1 MIIQRI
7 EIKNFRSYYGE
18 NCFEFKNG
26 LTLIIGD
33 NGDGKTTFFEA
44 LQWLFNTTIDTP
56 SIENFSEMRKS
67 ELEIGETDTISVSM
81 TFEHDGVKRIEKRF
95 SIARTSNDRFS
106 VDRIQFT
113 GYEDRDSGR
122 VQVDGKIL
130 VQRCFDA
137 FIQKFSMFK
146 GESDLN
152 VFNDAT
158 ALQQLVAKYSD
169 LKTFDKY
176 VEYVTEFERKSNSA
190 YIKESKSDEKISREA
205 ERLDYQLT
213 QVRGDIRV
221 KSKDINE
228 LQTAASFYNGK
239 IDDLEKTKET
249 SEKYREVKE
258 RLDAKSQEA
267 ARIKGQIAAQN
278 FNVNLLDRMW
288 VLCAFPAVLK
298 EFQDKSS
305 SFSKLKR
312 SQNDQ
317 FIKEQGKKE
326 GKAEIIQEFT
336 ELVNGSSRLPWYL
349 PNQETMEEMIHDH
362 ICKVC
367 GREAPEGSDAYR
379 FMVEK
384 LNEYKQH
391 ALAEAETQKAKDEEP
406 EQLFKNTYTEEIHSI
421 SLNLG
426 GFNESVVT
434 GKANDIKEKVDLVN
448 FLKGKLEKVEESI
461 ADMKD
466 EKARILIQADG
477 VSEDMLTKSFSD
489 LKGYFE
495 QKSSAE
501 RKIND
506 LERELKDLKDKEKY
520 IKEQLDALNPDKGQ
534 VKVYKRVHDAFDRI
548 LSAFVNAKEKNLT
561 LFLQSLEERA
571 NNYLAKLNAKDFHGI
586 VKLVRTVNNDSAV
599 IKLYSSNGVE
609 ITKPSGSQ
617 KTTMYMSVLF
627 AISDLTTLKREE
639 DYPLIFDAATSSFGD
654 TKEDDF
660 YNIIDNLEKQCIIV
674 TKDFLNKSALK
685 MDEINK
691 LTCSVYRIKKAEGY
705 NDEDLS
711 TIRTTVEK
719 VK

>member
-67 ELEIGETDTISVSM
+67 QLEVGETDTISVSM
-81 TFEHDGVKRIEKRF
+81 TFEHDGVKRIEKKF
-95 SIARTSNDRFS
+95 SITRTGNDRFS

-176 VEYVTEFERKSNSA
+176 VEYATEFERKSNSA

-221 KSKDINE
+221 KSKDIND
-228 LQTAASFYNGK
+228 LQTAASFFSGK

-258 RLDAKSQEA
+258 RLDAKNQEA

-391 ALAEAETQKAKDEEP
+391 ALAEAETQKAKNEEP

-461 ADMKD
+461 ADMED

-477 VSEDMLTKSFSD
+477 VSEEMLTKSFSD

-495 QKSSAE
+495 QKSNAE

-520 IKEQLDALNPDKGQ
+520 IKDQLDDLNPCKGQ

-548 LSAFVNAKEKNLT
+548 LSAFINAKEKNLT

-571 NNYLAKLNAKDFHGI
+571 NNYLAKLNANDFHGI

>member
-44 LQWLFNTTIDTP
+44 LQWLFNTTIDAP

-67 ELEIGETDTISVSM
+67 QLEVGETDTISVSM
-81 TFEHDGVKRIEKRF
+81 TFEHDGVKRIEKKF
-95 SIARTSNDRFS
+95 SIARTGNDRFS

-176 VEYVTEFERKSNSA
+176 VEYATEFERKSNSA

-221 KSKDINE
+221 KSKDIND
-228 LQTAASFYNGK
+228 LQTAASFFNGK

-258 RLDAKSQEA
+258 RLDAKNQEA
-267 ARIKGQIAAQN
+267 ARIKGLIAAQN

-461 ADMKD
+461 ADMED

-477 VSEDMLTKSFSD
+477 VSEEMLTKSFFD

-495 QKSSAE
+495 QKSNAE

-520 IKEQLDALNPDKGQ
+520 IKDQLDDLNPCKGQ

-571 NNYLAKLNAKDFHGI
+571 NNYLAKLNANDFHGI

-627 AISDLTTLKREE
+627 AISDLSTLKREE

>member
-67 ELEIGETDTISVSM
+67 QLEVGETDTISVSM
-81 TFEHDGVKRIEKRF
+81 TFEHDGVKRIEKKF
-95 SIARTSNDRFS
+95 SIARTGNDRFS

-176 VEYVTEFERKSNSA
+176 VEYATEFERKSNSA

-213 QVRGDIRV
+213 QVRRDIRV
-221 KSKDINE
+221 KSKDIND
-228 LQTAASFYNGK
+228 LQTAASFFSGK

-258 RLDAKSQEA
+258 RLDAKNQEA

-391 ALAEAETQKAKDEEP
+391 ALAEAETQKAKNEEP

-461 ADMKD
+461 ADMED

-477 VSEDMLTKSFSD
+477 VSEEMLTKSFSD

-495 QKSSAE
+495 QKSNAE

-520 IKEQLDALNPDKGQ
+520 IKDQLDDLNPCKGQ

-571 NNYLAKLNAKDFHGI
+571 NNYLAKLNANDFHGI

>member
-44 LQWLFNTTIDTP
+44 LQWLFNTTIDAP

-67 ELEIGETDTISVSM
+67 QLEVGETDTISVSM
-81 TFEHDGVKRIEKRF
+81 TFEHDGVKRIEKKF
-95 SIARTSNDRFS
+95 SIARTGNDRFS

-176 VEYVTEFERKSNSA
+176 VEYATEFERKSNSA

-221 KSKDINE
+221 KSKDIND
-228 LQTAASFYNGK
+228 LKTAASFFNGK

-258 RLDAKSQEA
+258 RLDAKNQEA
-267 ARIKGQIAAQN
+267 ARIKGLIAAQN

-406 EQLFKNTYTEEIHSI
+406 EQLFKNTYIEEIHSI

-461 ADMKD
+461 ADMED

-477 VSEDMLTKSFSD
+477 VSEEMLTKSFSD

-495 QKSSAE
+495 QKSNAE

-520 IKEQLDALNPDKGQ
+520 IKDQLDDLNPCKGQ

-571 NNYLAKLNAKDFHGI
+571 NNYLAKLNANDFHGI

>member
-67 ELEIGETDTISVSM
+67 ELEVGETDTISVSM

-654 TKEDDF
+654 T
-660 YNIIDNLEKQCIIV
+660 
-674 TKDFLNKSALK
+674 
-685 MDEINK
+685 
-691 LTCSVYRIKKAEGY
+691 
-705 NDEDLS
+705 
-711 TIRTTVEK
+711 
-719 VK
+719 

>member
-1 MIIQRI
+1 MIIQKI
-7 EIKNFRSYYGE
+7 EIKNFRSYYGD

-44 LQWLFNTTIDTP
+44 LQWLFNTTVDTP
-56 SIENFSEMRKS
+56 NIENFSEMRKS
-67 ELEIGETDTISVSM
+67 QLEVGEADTISVSM
-81 TFEHDGVKRIEKRF
+81 TFEHDGIKKIEKKF
-95 SIARTSNDRFS
+95 SVARTGNDRFS
-106 VDRIQFT
+106 VDRIQFN

-122 VQVDGKIL
+122 VQVDGKVL

-176 VEYVTEFERKSNSA
+176 VEYAGEFERKSNAA

-205 ERLDYQLT
+205 ERLDFQLT

-221 KSKDINE
+221 KSKDIND
-228 LQTAASFYNGK
+228 LQTSASFFKGK

-258 RLDAKSQEA
+258 RLDAKKQEA
-267 ARIKGQIAAQN
+267 ARFKGQIAVQN
-278 FNVNLLDRMW
+278 FNINLLDRMW
-288 VLCAFPAVLK
+288 VLCAFPSILK
-298 EFQDKSS
+298 EFQEKSS
-305 SFSKLKR
+305 AFSKLKR

-367 GREAPEGSDAYR
+367 GREAPEDSDAYH

-391 ALAEAETQKAKDEEP
+391 ALAEAEAQKAKEEEP
-406 EQLFKNTYTEEIHSI
+406 EQLFKNTFTEEIHSI

-461 ADMKD
+461 AEMED

-477 VSEDMLTKSFSD
+477 VSEEMLNKSFSD

-495 QKSSAE
+495 QKGNAE
-501 RKIND
+501 RKID
-506 LERELKDLKDKEKY
+506 DYQRELKDLKDKEKF

-534 VKVYKRVHDAFDRI
+534 VKVYKRVHDAFDKI
-548 LSAFVNAKEKNLT
+548 LAAFVRAKEKNLT
-561 LFLQSLEERA
+561 LFLESLEERA
-571 NNYLAKLNAKDFHGI
+571 NNYLAKLNANDFHGI

>member
-67 ELEIGETDTISVSM
+67 QIEVGETDTISVSM
-81 TFEHDGVKRIEKRF
+81 TFEHDGVKRIEKKF
-95 SIARTSNDRFS
+95 SIARTGNDRFS

-158 ALQQLVAKYSD
+158 ALQQLIAKYSD

-176 VEYVTEFERKSNSA
+176 VEYATEFERKSNSA

-221 KSKDINE
+221 KSKDIND
-228 LQTAASFYNGK
+228 LQTAASFFSGK

-258 RLDAKSQEA
+258 RLDAKNQEA

-391 ALAEAETQKAKDEEP
+391 ALAEAETQKAKNEEP

-461 ADMKD
+461 ADMED

-477 VSEDMLTKSFSD
+477 VSEEMLTKSFSD

-495 QKSSAE
+495 QKSNAE

-520 IKEQLDALNPDKGQ
+520 IKDQLDDLNPCKGQ

-571 NNYLAKLNAKDFHGI
+571 NNYLAKLNANDFHGI

>member
-67 ELEIGETDTISVSM
+67 QLEVGETDTISVSM
-81 TFEHDGVKRIEKRF
+81 TFEHDGVKRIEKKF
-95 SIARTSNDRFS
+95 SITRTGNDRFS

-176 VEYVTEFERKSNSA
+176 VEYATEFERKSNSA

-221 KSKDINE
+221 KSKDIND
-228 LQTAASFYNGK
+228 LQTAASFFSGK

-258 RLDAKSQEA
+258 RLDAKNQEA

-391 ALAEAETQKAKDEEP
+391 ALAEAETQKKKDEEP

-461 ADMKD
+461 ADMED

-477 VSEDMLTKSFSD
+477 VSEEMLTKSFSD

-495 QKSSAE
+495 QKSNAE

-520 IKEQLDALNPDKGQ
+520 IKDQLDDLNPCKGQ

-571 NNYLAKLNAKDFHGI
+571 NNYLAKLNANDFHGI

>member
-67 ELEIGETDTISVSM
+67 QLEVGETDTISVSM
-81 TFEHDGVKRIEKRF
+81 TFEHDGVKRIEKKF
-95 SIARTSNDRFS
+95 SIARTGNDRFS

-176 VEYVTEFERKSNSA
+176 VEYATEFERKSNSA

-221 KSKDINE
+221 KSKDIND
-228 LQTAASFYNGK
+228 LQTAASFFSGK

-258 RLDAKSQEA
+258 RLDAKNQEA

-391 ALAEAETQKAKDEEP
+391 ALAEAETQKAKNEEP

-461 ADMKD
+461 ADMED

-477 VSEDMLTKSFSD
+477 VSEEMLTKSFSD

-495 QKSSAE
+495 QKSNAE

-520 IKEQLDALNPDKGQ
+520 IKDQLDDLNPCKGQ

-571 NNYLAKLNAKDFHGI
+571 NNYLAKLNANDFHGI

>member
-67 ELEIGETDTISVSM
+67 QLEVGETDTISVSM
-81 TFEHDGVKRIEKRF
+81 TFEHDGVKRIEKKF
-95 SIARTSNDRFS
+95 SIAKTGNDRFS

-176 VEYVTEFERKSNSA
+176 VEYATEFERKSNSA

-221 KSKDINE
+221 KSKDIND
-228 LQTAASFYNGK
+228 LQTAASFFSGK

-258 RLDAKSQEA
+258 RLDAKNQEA

-391 ALAEAETQKAKDEEP
+391 ALAEAETQKAKNEEP

-461 ADMKD
+461 ADMED

-477 VSEDMLTKSFSD
+477 VSEEMLTKSFSD

-495 QKSSAE
+495 QKSNAE

-520 IKEQLDALNPDKGQ
+520 IKDQLDDLNPCKGQ

-571 NNYLAKLNAKDFHGI
+571 NNYLAKLNANDFHGI

>member
-67 ELEIGETDTISVSM
+67 ELEVGETDTISVSM

-176 VEYVTEFERKSNSA
+176 VEYATEFERKSNSA

-221 KSKDINE
+221 KSKDIND
-228 LQTAASFYNGK
+228 LQTAASFFSGK

-258 RLDAKSQEA
+258 RLDAKNQEA

-495 QKSSAE
+495 QKSNAE

-520 IKEQLDALNPDKGQ
+520 IKDQLDDLNPCKGQ

-548 LSAFVNAKEKNLT
+548 LSAFINAKEKNLT

-571 NNYLAKLNAKDFHGI
+571 NNYLAKLNANDFHGI

>member
-67 ELEIGETDTISVSM
+67 ELEVGETDTISVSM

-391 ALAEAETQKAKDEEP
+391 ALAEAETQKAKNEEP

-461 ADMKD
+461 ADMED

-477 VSEDMLTKSFSD
+477 VSEEMLTKSFSD

-495 QKSSAE
+495 QKSNAE

-520 IKEQLDALNPDKGQ
+520 IKDQLDDLNPCKGQ

-571 NNYLAKLNAKDFHGI
+571 NNYLAKLNANDFHGI

>member
-44 LQWLFNTTIDTP
+44 LQWLFNTTIDAP

-67 ELEIGETDTISVSM
+67 QLEVGETDTISVSM
-81 TFEHDGVKRIEKRF
+81 TFEHDGVKRIEKKF
-95 SIARTSNDRFS
+95 SIARTGNDRFS

-176 VEYVTEFERKSNSA
+176 VEYATEFERKSNSA

-221 KSKDINE
+221 KSKDIND
-228 LQTAASFYNGK
+228 LQTAASFFNGK

-258 RLDAKSQEA
+258 RLDAKNQEA
-267 ARIKGQIAAQN
+267 ARIKGLIAAQN

-461 ADMKD
+461 ADMED

-477 VSEDMLTKSFSD
+477 VSEEMLTKSFSD

-495 QKSSAE
+495 QKSNAE

-520 IKEQLDALNPDKGQ
+520 IKDQLDDLNPCKGQ

-571 NNYLAKLNAKDFHGI
+571 NNYLAKLNANDFHGI

>member
-44 LQWLFNTTIDTP
+44 LQWLFNTTIDAP

-67 ELEIGETDTISVSM
+67 QLEVGETDTISVSM
-81 TFEHDGVKRIEKRF
+81 TFEHDGVKRIEKKF
-95 SIARTSNDRFS
+95 SIARTGNDRFS

-113 GYEDRDSGR
+113 GYEDRYSGR

-176 VEYVTEFERKSNSA
+176 VEYATEFERKSNSA

-221 KSKDINE
+221 KSKDIND
-228 LQTAASFYNGK
+228 LQTAASFFNGK

-258 RLDAKSQEA
+258 RLDAKNQEA
-267 ARIKGQIAAQN
+267 ARIKGLIAAQN

-461 ADMKD
+461 ADMED

-477 VSEDMLTKSFSD
+477 VSEEMLTKSFSD

-495 QKSSAE
+495 QKSNAE

-520 IKEQLDALNPDKGQ
+520 IKDQLDDLNPCKGQ

-571 NNYLAKLNAKDFHGI
+571 NNYLAKLNANDFHGI

>member
-67 ELEIGETDTISVSM
+67 ELEVGETDTISVSM
-81 TFEHDGVKRIEKRF
+81 TFEHDGVKRIEKKF
-95 SIARTSNDRFS
+95 SIARTGNDRFS

-391 ALAEAETQKAKDEEP
+391 ALAEAETQKAKNEEP

-461 ADMKD
+461 ADMED

-477 VSEDMLTKSFSD
+477 VSEEMLTKSFSD

-495 QKSSAE
+495 QKSNAE

-520 IKEQLDALNPDKGQ
+520 IKDQLDDLNPCKGQ

-571 NNYLAKLNAKDFHGI
+571 NNYLAKLNANDFHGI

>member
-1 MIIQRI
+1 MIIQKI

-44 LQWLFNTTIDTP
+44 LQWLFNTTVDTP
-56 SIENFSEMRKS
+56 NIENFSEMRKS
-67 ELEIGETDTISVSM
+67 QLEVGEADTISVSM
-81 TFEHDGVKRIEKRF
+81 TFEHDGIKKIEKKF
-95 SIARTSNDRFS
+95 SVARTGNDRFS
-106 VDRIQFT
+106 VDRIQFN

-122 VQVDGKIL
+122 VQVDGKVL

-176 VEYVTEFERKSNSA
+176 VEYAGEFERKSNAA

-205 ERLDYQLT
+205 ERLDFQLT

-221 KSKDINE
+221 KSKDIND
-228 LQTAASFYNGK
+228 LQTSASFFKGK

-258 RLDAKSQEA
+258 RLDAKKQEA
-267 ARIKGQIAAQN
+267 ARFKGQIAVQN
-278 FNVNLLDRMW
+278 FNINLLDRMW
-288 VLCAFPAVLK
+288 VLCAFPSILK
-298 EFQDKSS
+298 EFQEKSS
-305 SFSKLKR
+305 AFSKLKR

-367 GREAPEGSDAYR
+367 GREAPEDSDAYH

-391 ALAEAETQKAKDEEP
+391 ALAEAEAQKAKEEEP
-406 EQLFKNTYTEEIHSI
+406 EQLFKNTFTEEIHSI

-461 ADMKD
+461 AEMED

-477 VSEDMLTKSFSD
+477 VSEEMLNKSFSD

-495 QKSSAE
+495 QKGNAE
-501 RKIND
+501 RKID
-506 LERELKDLKDKEKY
+506 DYQRDLKDLKDKEKF

-534 VKVYKRVHDAFDRI
+534 VKVYKRVHDAFDKI
-548 LSAFVNAKEKNLT
+548 LAAFVRAKEKNLT
-561 LFLQSLEERA
+561 LFLESLEERA
-571 NNYLAKLNAKDFHGI
+571 NNYLAKLNANDFHGI

>member
-67 ELEIGETDTISVSM
+67 ELEVGETDTISVSM

-176 VEYVTEFERKSNSA
+176 VEYATEFERKSNSA

-461 ADMKD
+461 ADMED

-477 VSEDMLTKSFSD
+477 VSEEMLTKSFSD

-495 QKSSAE
+495 QKSNAE

-520 IKEQLDALNPDKGQ
+520 IKDQLDDLNPCKGQ
-534 VKVYKRVHDAFDRI
+534 VKVYKRVHDAFDGI

-571 NNYLAKLNAKDFHGI
+571 NNYLAKLNANDFHGI

>member
-67 ELEIGETDTISVSM
+67 QLEVGETDTISVSM
-81 TFEHDGVKRIEKRF
+81 TFEHDGVKRIEKKF
-95 SIARTSNDRFS
+95 SIARTGNDRFS

-176 VEYVTEFERKSNSA
+176 VEYATEFERKSNSA

-221 KSKDINE
+221 KSKDIND
-228 LQTAASFYNGK
+228 LQTAASFFSGK

-258 RLDAKSQEA
+258 RLDAKNQEA

-391 ALAEAETQKAKDEEP
+391 ALAEAETQKKKDEEP

-461 ADMKD
+461 ADMED

-477 VSEDMLTKSFSD
+477 VSEEMLTKSFSD

-495 QKSSAE
+495 QKSNAE

-520 IKEQLDALNPDKGQ
+520 IKDQLDDLNPCKGQ

-571 NNYLAKLNAKDFHGI
+571 NNYLAKLNANDFHGI

>member
-67 ELEIGETDTISVSM
+67 ELEVGETDTISVSM

>member
-44 LQWLFNTTIDTP
+44 LQWLFNTTIDAP

-67 ELEIGETDTISVSM
+67 QLEVGETDTISVSM
-81 TFEHDGVKRIEKRF
+81 TFEHDGVKRIEKKF
-95 SIARTSNDRFS
+95 SIARTGNDRFS

-176 VEYVTEFERKSNSA
+176 VEYATEFERKSNSA

-205 ERLDYQLT
+205 ERLDYQLS

-221 KSKDINE
+221 KSKDIND
-228 LQTAASFYNGK
+228 LQTAASFFSGK

-258 RLDAKSQEA
+258 RLDAKNQEA

-288 VLCAFPAVLK
+288 VLCAFPAILK

-391 ALAEAETQKAKDEEP
+391 ALAEAETQKAKNEEP

-461 ADMKD
+461 ADMED

-477 VSEDMLTKSFSD
+477 VSEEMLTKSFSD

-495 QKSSAE
+495 QKSNAE

-520 IKEQLDALNPDKGQ
+520 IKDQLDDLNPCKGQ

-571 NNYLAKLNAKDFHGI
+571 NNYLAKLNANDFHGI

>member
-67 ELEIGETDTISVSM
+67 QLEVGETDTISVSM
-81 TFEHDGVKRIEKRF
+81 TFEHDGVKRIEKKF
-95 SIARTSNDRFS
+95 SIARTGNDRFS

-176 VEYVTEFERKSNSA
+176 VEYATEFERKSNSA

-228 LQTAASFYNGK
+228 LQTAASFFSGK

-258 RLDAKSQEA
+258 RLDAKNQEA

-391 ALAEAETQKAKDEEP
+391 ALAEAETQKAKNEEP

-461 ADMKD
+461 ADMED

-477 VSEDMLTKSFSD
+477 VSEEMLTKSFSD

-495 QKSSAE
+495 QKSNAE

-520 IKEQLDALNPDKGQ
+520 IKDQLDDLNPCKGQ

-571 NNYLAKLNAKDFHGI
+571 NNYLAKLNANDFHGI

>member
-1 MIIQRI
+1 M
-7 EIKNFRSYYGE
+7 
-18 NCFEFKNG
+18 
-26 LTLIIGD
+26 
-33 NGDGKTTFFEA
+33 
-44 LQWLFNTTIDTP
+44 
-56 SIENFSEMRKS
+56 
-67 ELEIGETDTISVSM
+67 
-81 TFEHDGVKRIEKRF
+81 
-95 SIARTSNDRFS
+95 
-106 VDRIQFT
+106 
-113 GYEDRDSGR
+113 
-122 VQVDGKIL
+122 
-130 VQRCFDA
+130 
-137 FIQKFSMFK
+137 
-146 GESDLN
+146 
-152 VFNDAT
+152 
-158 ALQQLVAKYSD
+158 
-169 LKTFDKY
+169 
-176 VEYVTEFERKSNSA
+176 
-190 YIKESKSDEKISREA
+190 
-205 ERLDYQLT
+205 
-213 QVRGDIRV
+213 
-221 KSKDINE
+221 KSKDINDQ
-228 LQTAASFYNGK
+228 QTAASFFNGK

-258 RLDAKSQEA
+258 RLDAKNQEA
-267 ARIKGQIAAQN
+267 ARIKGLIAAQN

-461 ADMKD
+461 AEMED

-477 VSEDMLTKSFSD
+477 VSEEMLTKSFSD

-495 QKSSAE
+495 QKSNAE

-520 IKEQLDALNPDKGQ
+520 IKDQLDDLNPCKGQ

-571 NNYLAKLNAKDFHGI
+571 NNYLAKLNANDFHGI

>member
-44 LQWLFNTTIDTP
+44 LQWLFNTPIDTP

>member
-44 LQWLFNTTIDTP
+44 LQWLFNTTIDAP

-67 ELEIGETDTISVSM
+67 QLEVGETDTISVSM
-81 TFEHDGVKRIEKRF
+81 TFEHDGVKRIEKKF
-95 SIARTSNDRFS
+95 SIARTGNDRFS

-176 VEYVTEFERKSNSA
+176 VEYATEFERKSNSA

-221 KSKDINE
+221 KSKDIND
-228 LQTAASFYNGK
+228 LQTAASFFNGK

-258 RLDAKSQEA
+258 RLDAKNQEA
-267 ARIKGQIAAQN
+267 ARIKGLIAAQN

-461 ADMKD
+461 AEMED

-477 VSEDMLTKSFSD
+477 VSEEMLTKSFSD

-495 QKSSAE
+495 QKSNAE

-520 IKEQLDALNPDKGQ
+520 IKDQLDDLNPCKGQ

-571 NNYLAKLNAKDFHGI
+571 NNYLAKLNANDFHGI

-674 TKDFLNKSALK
+674 TKDFLNKSGLK

-691 LTCSVYRIKKAEGY
+691 LTCSVYRIKKSEGY

>member
-44 LQWLFNTTIDTP
+44 LQWLFNTTIDAP

-67 ELEIGETDTISVSM
+67 QLEVGETDTISVSM
-81 TFEHDGVKRIEKRF
+81 TFEHDGVKRIEKKF
-95 SIARTSNDRFS
+95 SIARTGNDRFS

-176 VEYVTEFERKSNSA
+176 VEYATEFERKSNSA

-221 KSKDINE
+221 KSKDIND
-228 LQTAASFYNGK
+228 LQTAASFFNGK

-258 RLDAKSQEA
+258 RLDAKNQEA
-267 ARIKGQIAAQN
+267 ARIKGLIAAQN

-336 ELVNGSSRLPWYL
+336 GLVNGSSRLPWYL

-391 ALAEAETQKAKDEEP
+391 VLAEAETQKAKDEEP

-461 ADMKD
+461 ADMED

-495 QKSSAE
+495 QKSNAE
-501 RKIND
+501 SKIND

-520 IKEQLDALNPDKGQ
+520 IKDQLDDLNPCKGQ
-534 VKVYKRVHDAFDRI
+534 VKVYKRVHDAFDSI

-571 NNYLAKLNAKDFHGI
+571 NNYLAKLNANDFHGI

>member
-44 LQWLFNTTIDTP
+44 LQWLFNTTIDAP

-67 ELEIGETDTISVSM
+67 QLEVGETDTISVSM
-81 TFEHDGVKRIEKRF
+81 TFEHDGIKRIEKKF
-95 SIARTSNDRFS
+95 SIARTGNDRFS

-176 VEYVTEFERKSNSA
+176 VEYATEFERKSNSA

-221 KSKDINE
+221 KSKDIND
-228 LQTAASFYNGK
+228 LQTAASFFNGK

-258 RLDAKSQEA
+258 RLDAKNQEA
-267 ARIKGQIAAQN
+267 ARIKGLIAAQN

-461 ADMKD
+461 AEMED

-477 VSEDMLTKSFSD
+477 VSEEMLTKSFSD

-495 QKSSAE
+495 QKSNAE

-520 IKEQLDALNPDKGQ
+520 IKDQLDDLNPCKGQ

-571 NNYLAKLNAKDFHGI
+571 NNYLAKLNANDFHGI

>member
-67 ELEIGETDTISVSM
+67 QLEVGETDTISVSM
-81 TFEHDGVKRIEKRF
+81 TFEHDGVKRIEKKF
-95 SIARTSNDRFS
+95 SIARTGNDRFS

-176 VEYVTEFERKSNSA
+176 VEYATEFERKSNSA

-221 KSKDINE
+221 KSKDIND
-228 LQTAASFYNGK
+228 LQTAASFFSGK

-258 RLDAKSQEA
+258 RLDAKNQEA

-391 ALAEAETQKAKDEEP
+391 ALAEAETQKAKNEEP

-461 ADMKD
+461 ADMED

-477 VSEDMLTKSFSD
+477 VSEEMLTKSFSD

-495 QKSSAE
+495 QKSNAE

-520 IKEQLDALNPDKGQ
+520 IKDQLDDLNPCKGQ
-534 VKVYKRVHDAFDRI
+534 VKVYKRVHDVFDRI

-571 NNYLAKLNAKDFHGI
+571 NNYLAKLNANDFHGI

>member
-44 LQWLFNTTIDTP
+44 LQWLFNTTIDAP

-67 ELEIGETDTISVSM
+67 QLEVGETDTISVSM
-81 TFEHDGVKRIEKRF
+81 TFEHDGIKRIEKNF
-95 SIARTSNDRFS
+95 SIARTGNDRFS

-176 VEYVTEFERKSNSA
+176 VEYATEFERKSNSA

-221 KSKDINE
+221 KSKDIND
-228 LQTAASFYNGK
+228 LQTAASFFNGK
-239 IDDLEKTKET
+239 IDDLEKAKET

-258 RLDAKSQEA
+258 RLDAKNQEA
-267 ARIKGQIAAQN
+267 ARIKGLIAAQN

-461 ADMKD
+461 AEMED

-477 VSEDMLTKSFSD
+477 VSEEMLTKSFSD

-495 QKSSAE
+495 QKSNAE

-520 IKEQLDALNPDKGQ
+520 IKDQLDDLNPCKGQ

-571 NNYLAKLNAKDFHGI
+571 NNYLAKLNANDFHGI

>member
-67 ELEIGETDTISVSM
+67 QLEVGETDTISVSM
-81 TFEHDGVKRIEKRF
+81 TFEHDGVKRIEKKF
-95 SIARTSNDRFS
+95 SIARTGNDRFS

-176 VEYVTEFERKSNSA
+176 VEYATEFERKSNSA

-221 KSKDINE
+221 KSKDIND
-228 LQTAASFYNGK
+228 LQTAASFFSGK

-258 RLDAKSQEA
+258 RLDAKNQEA

-391 ALAEAETQKAKDEEP
+391 ALAEAETQKKKDEEP

-448 FLKGKLEKVEESI
+448 FLRGKLEKVEESI
-461 ADMKD
+461 ADMED

-477 VSEDMLTKSFSD
+477 VSEEMLTKSFSD

-495 QKSSAE
+495 QKSNAE

-520 IKEQLDALNPDKGQ
+520 IKDQLDDLNPCKGQ

-571 NNYLAKLNAKDFHGI
+571 NNYLAKLNANDFHGI

>member
-67 ELEIGETDTISVSM
+67 ELEVGETDTISVSM

-258 RLDAKSQEA
+258 RLDAKNQEA

-391 ALAEAETQKAKDEEP
+391 ALAEAETQKAKNEEP

-461 ADMKD
+461 ADMED

-477 VSEDMLTKSFSD
+477 VSEEMLTKSFSD

-495 QKSSAE
+495 QKSNAE

-520 IKEQLDALNPDKGQ
+520 IKDQLDDLNPCKGQ

-571 NNYLAKLNAKDFHGI
+571 NNYLAKLNANDFHGI

>member
-67 ELEIGETDTISVSM
+67 ELEVGETDTISVSM

-95 SIARTSNDRFS
+95 SITRTSNDRFS

>member
-67 ELEIGETDTISVSM
+67 QLEVGETDTISVSM
-81 TFEHDGVKRIEKRF
+81 TFEHDGVKRIEKKF
-95 SIARTSNDRFS
+95 SITRTGNDRFS

-176 VEYVTEFERKSNSA
+176 VEYATEFERKSNSA

-221 KSKDINE
+221 KSKDIND
-228 LQTAASFYNGK
+228 LQTAASFFSGK

-258 RLDAKSQEA
+258 RLDAKNQEA

-391 ALAEAETQKAKDEEP
+391 ALAEAETQKAKNEEP

-461 ADMKD
+461 ADMED

-477 VSEDMLTKSFSD
+477 VSEEMLTKSFSD

-495 QKSSAE
+495 QKSNAE

-520 IKEQLDALNPDKGQ
+520 IKDQLDDLNPCKGQ

-571 NNYLAKLNAKDFHGI
+571 NNYLAKLNANDFHGI

>member
-26 LTLIIGD
+26 LALIIGD

-67 ELEIGETDTISVSM
+67 QLEVGETDTISVSM
-81 TFEHDGVKRIEKRF
+81 TFEHDGVKRIEKKF
-95 SIARTSNDRFS
+95 SIARTGNDRFS

-176 VEYVTEFERKSNSA
+176 VEYATEFERKSNSA

-221 KSKDINE
+221 KSKDIND
-228 LQTAASFYNGK
+228 LQTAASFFSGK

-258 RLDAKSQEA
+258 RLDAKNQEA

-391 ALAEAETQKAKDEEP
+391 ALAEAETQKKKDEEP

-461 ADMKD
+461 ADMED

-477 VSEDMLTKSFSD
+477 VSEEMLTKSFSD

-495 QKSSAE
+495 QKSNAE

-506 LERELKDLKDKEKY
+506 LERELKDLKDKEKD
-520 IKEQLDALNPDKGQ
+520 IKDQLDDLNPCKGQ

-571 NNYLAKLNAKDFHGI
+571 NNYLAKLNANDFHGI

-654 TKEDDF
+654 TKEDVF

>member
-67 ELEIGETDTISVSM
+67 ELEVGETDTISVSM

-448 FLKGKLEKVEESI
+448 FLNGKLEKVEESI

>member
-67 ELEIGETDTISVSM
+67 QLEVGETDTISVSM
-81 TFEHDGVKRIEKRF
+81 TFEHDGVKRIEKKF
-95 SIARTSNDRFS
+95 SIARTGNDRFS

-176 VEYVTEFERKSNSA
+176 VEYATEFERKSNSA

-221 KSKDINE
+221 KSKDIND
-228 LQTAASFYNGK
+228 LQTAASFFSGK

-258 RLDAKSQEA
+258 RLDAKNQEA

-391 ALAEAETQKAKDEEP
+391 ALAEAETQKKKDEEP

-448 FLKGKLEKVEESI
+448 FLRGKLEKVEESI
-461 ADMKD
+461 ADMED

-477 VSEDMLTKSFSD
+477 VSEEMLTKSFSD

-495 QKSSAE
+495 QKSNAE

-520 IKEQLDALNPDKGQ
+520 IKDQLDDLNPCKGQ

-571 NNYLAKLNAKDFHGI
+571 NNYLAKLNANDFHGI
-586 VKLVRTVNNDSAV
+586 VKLVRTVNNDSAL

>member
-67 ELEIGETDTISVSM
+67 QLEVGETDTISVSM
-81 TFEHDGVKRIEKRF
+81 TFEHDGVKRIEKKF
-95 SIARTSNDRFS
+95 SIARTGNDRFS

-176 VEYVTEFERKSNSA
+176 VEYATEFERKSNSA

-221 KSKDINE
+221 KSKDIND
-228 LQTAASFYNGK
+228 LQTAASFFSGK

-258 RLDAKSQEA
+258 RLDAKNQEA

-391 ALAEAETQKAKDEEP
+391 ALAEAETQKKKDEEP

-448 FLKGKLEKVEESI
+448 FLRGKLEKVEESI
-461 ADMKD
+461 ADMED

-477 VSEDMLTKSFSD
+477 VSEEMLTKSFSD

-495 QKSSAE
+495 QKSNAE

-520 IKEQLDALNPDKGQ
+520 IKDQLDDLNPCKGQ

-571 NNYLAKLNAKDFHGI
+571 NNYLAKLNANDFHEI